1 MTMNYLIDTDILIYS
16 LKGNEIVIR
25 NFQLKKNNPKS
36 ISVISYG
43 ELVHGAKK
51 SKYVEKN
58 LANVKRLIE
67 IFPVINITPAVMDT
81 FGELKAN
88 LEKSGNI
95 IDDMDL
101 LIGSTALVHNLTLVT
116 NNINHFKRIEGLEI
130 ENWST

>member
-1 MTMNYLIDTDILIYS
+1 MNYLIDTDILIYS
-16 LKGNEIVIR
+16 LKGNESVIR

-58 LANVKRLIE
+58 LANVKRIIE

-81 FGELKAN
+81 FGELKAS

-101 LIGSTALVHNLTLVT
+101 LIGSTALVHNLILVT
-116 NNINHFKRIEGLEI
+116 NNTNHFKRIEGLEI
-130 ENWST
+130 ENWVTE

>member
-1 MTMNYLIDTDILIYS
+1 MNYLIDTDILIYS
-16 LKGNEIVIR
+16 LKGNEKVIS
-25 NFQLKKNNPKS
+25 NFQSKKNNPKS

-43 ELVHGAKK
+43 ELIHGAKK

-116 NNINHFKRIEGLEI
+116 NNINHFSRIEGLEL

>member
-1 MTMNYLIDTDILIYS
+1 MNYLVDTDILIYS
-16 LKGNEIVIR
+16 LKGNEAVIR
-25 NFQLKKNNPKS
+25 NFKLKKNNPKS

-81 FGELKAN
+81 FGEVKAS

-116 NNINHFKRIEGLEI
+116 NNISHFKRIEGLEI

>member
-1 MTMNYLIDTDILIYS
+1 MNYLIDTDILIYS
-16 LKGNEIVIR
+16 LKGNETVIR

-67 IFPVINITPAVMDT
+67 IFPVINITPSVMDT

-101 LIGSTALVHNLTLVT
+101 LIGSTA
-116 NNINHFKRIEGLEI
+116 
-130 ENWST
+130 

>member
-1 MTMNYLIDTDILIYS
+1 MNYLIDTDILIYS
-16 LKGNEIVIR
+16 LKGNDTVIR
-25 NFQLKKNNPKS
+25 NFQLKKNSPKS

-67 IFPVINITPAVMDT
+67 IFPVINITPSVMDT

-101 LIGSTALVHNLTLVT
+101 LIGSTALVHNLILVT
-116 NNINHFKRIEGLEI
+116 NNVNHFKRIEGLEI

>member
-1 MTMNYLIDTDILIYS
+1 MKMNYLIDTDILIYS
-16 LKGNEIVIR
+16 LKGNEKVIS
-25 NFQLKKNNPKS
+25 NFQSKKNNPKS

-43 ELVHGAKK
+43 ELIHGAKK

-95 IDDMDL
+95 IDDMNL

-116 NNINHFKRIEGLEI
+116 NNINHFSRIEGLEL